1 MRRKDNYIIM
11 KMNKPKR
18 VTLLTVEPS
27 LHDISISLELNY
39 LQMLLLDKDISKELH
54 PKTKEEKE
62 VNREVAESMILLKK

>member
-18 VTLLTVEPS
+18 VTLLTVELS

-54 PKTKEEKE
+54 PKTTEEKE
-62 VNREVAESMILLKK
+62 VNREVAESIILLKK